1 MVAGVHFLYIP
12 FSRKMF
18 HTVYRLFLQEN
29 NGSQSIKF
37 EKRFNSSMSRVLIL
51 AEKPDQGRKL
61 AAPFP
66 FVKKEG
72 YLEIQKCSVFPD
84 GANVTWAIGHLVEL
98 KNPDEYKDEW
108 KKWRLETLPIIP
120 DQFLYKVSKGKAKQF
135 KIVKQL
141 LKEADEIIIGTD
153 PAREGENIARLL
165 IMMAGANNKP
175 VKRLWT
181 SSLTENAIKKG
192 FSELYDGSKTIHLFH
207 EAQARQ
213 ISDWLVGLN
222 ASRLYTLHLQKK
234 GIRDVFSVGRVQTP
248 VLKLIYDRQKEIENF
263 KPEPFFELQASF
275 KVDKG
280 EYKGKLKGR
289 FKTSEELFAAVSPD
303 INENQKTY
311 DALVK
316 SVDIAEKRVSSP
328 KLHSLSTLQAKL
340 NKQRK
345 MSPSQVL
352 KTAQSLYEKGYI
364 SYPRTDS
371 QYITDEEFSYIKANI
386 SHYQQAVSVSF
397 NPVRFTPSKRYVDSK
412 RVSDHYAIVP
422 TEKKVSPAVF
432 NSFSYEQ
439 KSAYEEIVKT
449 TLGMFMDDYVYD
461 ETTITTSIGKNDFIS
476 KGKTLKNAGWKS
488 LYQKEAEEADDKKD
502 DQMLPTVVQGE
513 EAKASVGVKDGMTQA
528 PKPYTL
534 GQLITL
540 MKTAGKHV
548 EDKEMREA
556 LNSTEGLGTEATR
569 SGIIDTLLMRKFIEV
584 KKNEVFV
591 TDKGVILC
599 EAVEGTLLAK
609 PEMTAKWEVYL
620 KGIGSGEKS
629 KDVFIE
635 TAKKFCFTLLDQAS
649 ASMDKLDV
657 KAQPAVETRE
667 KICFCP
673 ACKTGGILDRKTFY
687 GCSDYKS
694 GCKQTFPKKLLGKSI
709 SASQIRQ
716 LCEKGKTNK
725 LKGFKGKKTFD
736 ASLVLKEGKI
746 EFSFS

>member
-1 MVAGVHFLYIP
+1 M
-12 FSRKMF
+12 
-18 HTVYRLFLQEN
+18 
-29 NGSQSIKF
+29 SQ
-37 EKRFNSSMSRVLIL
+37 VVIL

-66 FVKKEG
+66 SVKKEG
-72 YLEIQKCSVFPD
+72 YLEIKPCQVFPD
-84 GANVTWAIGHLVEL
+84 GAKITWAIGHLVEL

-108 KKWRLETLPIIP
+108 KKWRFETLPIIP
-120 DQFLYKVSKGKAKQF
+120 DHFSYKVSKGKAKQF
-135 KIVKQL
+135 KIVKEL

-165 IMMAGANNKP
+165 IMMAGAEKKS

-181 SSLTENAIKKG
+181 SSLTENAIMKG
-192 FSELYDGSKTIHLFH
+192 FTELYDGSKTIHLYH

-263 KPEPFFELQASF
+263 KPEPFFELQAAFEVSA
-275 KVDKG
+275 G
-280 EYKGKLKGR
+280 NYTGKLKGR
-289 FKTSEELFAAVSPD
+289 FKSPEELFSAVGPE
-303 INENQKTY
+303 IVKGKTLY
-311 DALVK
+311 EATVK
-316 SVDIAEKRVSSP
+316 SAETAEKRVPPP

-345 MSPSQVL
+345 MSPSGVL

-371 QYITDEEFSYIKANI
+371 QYITEEEFGYIKARI
-386 SHYQQAVSVSF
+386 GQYQETLSLSCTPARLS
-397 NPVRFTPSKRYVDSK
+397 PSKRFVDAK

-422 TEKKVSPAVF
+422 TEKRVTQAAY
-432 NSFSYEQ
+432 NSFSGEQ
-439 KSAYEEIVKT
+439 KAVYEEVIKT
-449 TLGMFMDDYVYD
+449 ALGMFMEDYVYD
-461 ETTITTSIGKNDFIS
+461 ETTILTSIGKNDFIS
-476 KGKTLKNAGWKS
+476 KGRTMKKPGWKT
-488 LYQKEAEEADDKKD
+488 LYQKETDSPEEKADL
-502 DQMLPTVVQGE
+502 QMLPKVAAGE
-513 EAKASVGVKDGMTQA
+513 PAKAEIGVKDGMTQP
-528 PKPYTL
+528 PKPYTQ

-591 TDKGVILC
+591 TPKGEVLC
-599 EAVEGTLLAK
+599 EAVDGTLLSK

-629 KDVFIE
+629 KEVFIE
-635 TAKKFCFTLLDQAS
+635 TAKKFCYTLISQAGE
-649 ASMDKLDV
+649 SMEKLEV
-657 KAQPAVETRE
+657 AIPPQQETRAA
-667 KICFCP
+667 ICACP
-673 ACKTGGILDRKTFY
+673 ACQKGSIMDRKTFY
-687 GCSDYKS
+687 GCTEYKS

-709 SASQIRQ
+709 SAAQIKT
-716 LCEKGKTNK
+716 LCQKGKTNK
-725 LKGFKGKKTFD
+725 LKGFKGKKPFD
-736 ASLVLKEGKI
+736 ASLVLKDGKI
-746 EFSFS
+746 GFSFE

>member
-1 MVAGVHFLYIP
+1 
-12 FSRKMF
+12 
-18 HTVYRLFLQEN
+18 
-29 NGSQSIKF
+29 
-37 EKRFNSSMSRVLIL
+37 MSRVLIL

-72 YLEIQKCSVFPD
+72 YLEIQKCSVFPN

-649 ASMDKLDV
+649 ASMDKLEV

>member
-1 MVAGVHFLYIP
+1 
-12 FSRKMF
+12 
-18 HTVYRLFLQEN
+18 
-29 NGSQSIKF
+29 
-37 EKRFNSSMSRVLIL
+37 MSRVLIL

-316 SVDIAEKRVSSP
+316 SVDIAEKRVPSP

-513 EAKASVGVKDGMTQA
+513 EAKASVGVRDGMTQA

-649 ASMDKLDV
+649 ASMDKLEV

-667 KICFCP
+667 KICLCP
-673 ACKTGGILDRKTFY
+673 ACKTGGMLDRKTFY

-694 GCKQTFPKKLLGKSI
+694 GCKQTFPKKILGKSI

>member
-1 MVAGVHFLYIP
+1 
-12 FSRKMF
+12 
-18 HTVYRLFLQEN
+18 
-29 NGSQSIKF
+29 
-37 EKRFNSSMSRVLIL
+37 MSRVLIL

-72 YLEIQKCSVFPD
+72 YLEIQKCADFPD

-120 DQFLYKVSKGKAKQF
+120 NQFMYKVSKGKAKQF

-275 KVDKG
+275 KVEKG

-289 FKTSEELFAAVSPD
+289 FKTSEELFAAVAPD
-303 INENQKTY
+303 ITENQKTY
-311 DALVK
+311 DAHVK
-316 SVDIAEKRVSSP
+316 SMDITEKRVPSP

-397 NPVRFTPSKRYVDSK
+397 PPVRFTPSKRYVDSK

-461 ETTITTSIGKNDFIS
+461 ETTIMTSIGKNDFIS
-476 KGKTLKNAGWKS
+476 KGKTLKNQGWKS
-488 LYQKEAEEADDKKD
+488 LYQKEAEDEDDKKD
-502 DQMLPTVVQGE
+502 EQMLPAVVQGE
-513 EAKASVGVKDGMTQA
+513 EAKAAVGVKDGMTQA
-528 PKPYTL
+528 PKPYTQ

-548 EDKEMREA
+548 EDKEMRDA

-591 TDKGVILC
+591 TNKGEILC
-599 EAVEGTLLAK
+599 VAVEGTLLAK

-635 TAKKFCFTLLDQAS
+635 TAKKFCYTLLDQAS
-649 ASMDKLDV
+649 ASMDKLEV
-657 KAQPAVETRE
+657 KAQPAIETRE
-667 KICFCP
+667 KICLCP
-673 ACKTGGILDRKTFY
+673 ACKTGGIMDRKTFY

-716 LCEKGKTNK
+716 LCEKGKTAK

>member
-1 MVAGVHFLYIP
+1 
-12 FSRKMF
+12 
-18 HTVYRLFLQEN
+18 
-29 NGSQSIKF
+29 
-37 EKRFNSSMSRVLIL
+37 MSRVLIL

-98 KNPDEYKDEW
+98 KNPDEYKDDW

-311 DALVK
+311 VALVK
-316 SVDIAEKRVSSP
+316 SVDIAEKRVPSP

-502 DQMLPTVVQGE
+502 DQMLPAVVQGE

-649 ASMDKLDV
+649 ASMDKLEV

>member
-1 MVAGVHFLYIP
+1 
-12 FSRKMF
+12 
-18 HTVYRLFLQEN
+18 
-29 NGSQSIKF
+29 
-37 EKRFNSSMSRVLIL
+37 MSRVLIL

-316 SVDIAEKRVSSP
+316 SVDIAEKRVPSP

-746 EFSFS
+746 EFYFS

>member
-1 MVAGVHFLYIP
+1 
-12 FSRKMF
+12 
-18 HTVYRLFLQEN
+18 
-29 NGSQSIKF
+29 
-37 EKRFNSSMSRVLIL
+37 MSRVLIL

-66 FVKKEG
+66 FAKREG
-72 YLEIQKCSVFPD
+72 YLEIGSCSAFPN
-84 GANVTWAIGHLVEL
+84 GAKVTWAIGHLVEL

-120 DQFLYKVSKGKAKQF
+120 DQFLYKVSKGKAKQY
-135 KIVKQL
+135 KIVKDL

-165 IMMAGANNKP
+165 IMMAGANQKP
-175 VKRLWT
+175 IKRLWT
-181 SSLTENAIKKG
+181 SSLTENAIIKG
-192 FSELYDGSKTIHLFH
+192 FNELYDGSKTIHLFH

-263 KPEPFFELQASF
+263 KPEPFFELQAAF
-275 KVDKG
+275 KVENG
-280 EYKGKLKGR
+280 EYTGKLKGR
-289 FKTSEELFAAVSPD
+289 FKTSEELFAAAAPD
-303 INENQKTY
+303 ITENQKTY
-311 DALVK
+311 DARVK
-316 SVDIAEKRVSSP
+316 STEVAEKRVPSP

-345 MSPSQVL
+345 LSPSQVL

-386 SHYQQAVSVSF
+386 SQYQQALSLSF
-397 NPVRFTPSKRYVDSK
+397 NPVRLHPSKRYVDSK

-422 TEKKVSPAVF
+422 TEKKVSPSVF

-439 KSAYEEIVKT
+439 KSVYEEVIKT
-449 TLGMFMDDYVYD
+449 ALGMFMDDYVFD
-461 ETTITTSIGKNDFIS
+461 ETTIVTSIGKNEFIS
-476 KGKTLKNAGWKS
+476 KGKTMKNPGWKS
-488 LYQKEAEEADDKKD
+488 LYQKEPVEADEKKE
-502 DQMLPTVVQGE
+502 DQMLPKVTNGE
-513 EAKASVGVKDGMTQA
+513 AAIASVKVKDGMTQP
-528 PKPYTL
+528 PKPYTQ

-591 TDKGVILC
+591 TGKGEILC
-599 EAVEGTLLAK
+599 EAVEGTLLSK

-629 KDVFIE
+629 KDVFID

-649 ASMDKLDV
+649 VSMEKLEV
-657 KAQPAVETRE
+657 TAQPAAADTRE
-667 KICFCP
+667 AICLCP
-673 ACKTGGILDRKTFY
+673 ACKTGSIMDRKTFY
-687 GCSDYKS
+687 GCTDYKT

-709 SASQIRQ
+709 SAAQIKQ
-716 LCEKGKTNK
+716 LCLKGKTNK
-725 LKGFKGKKTFD
+725 LKGFKGKKPFD

>member
-1 MVAGVHFLYIP
+1 
-12 FSRKMF
+12 
-18 HTVYRLFLQEN
+18 
-29 NGSQSIKF
+29 
-37 EKRFNSSMSRVLIL
+37 MSRVLIL

-120 DQFLYKVSKGKAKQF
+120 DQFLYKISKGKAKQF

-289 FKTSEELFAAVSPD
+289 FKTAEELFAAVSPD

-316 SVDIAEKRVSSP
+316 SVDIAEKRVPSP

-449 TLGMFMDDYVYD
+449 TLGMFMVDYVYD

-488 LYQKEAEEADDKKD
+488 LYQKEAEEANDKKD

-649 ASMDKLDV
+649 ASMDKLEV

-667 KICFCP
+667 KICLCP
-673 ACKTGGILDRKTFY
+673 ACKTGGMLDRKTFY

-694 GCKQTFPKKLLGKSI
+694 GCKQTFPKKILGKSI

>member
-1 MVAGVHFLYIP
+1 L
-12 FSRKMF
+12 
-18 HTVYRLFLQEN
+18 
-29 NGSQSIKF
+29 
-37 EKRFNSSMSRVLIL
+37 
-51 AEKPDQGRKL
+51 
-61 AAPFP
+61 
-66 FVKKEG
+66 
-72 YLEIQKCSVFPD
+72 
-84 GANVTWAIGHLVEL
+84 
-98 KNPDEYKDEW
+98 
-108 KKWRLETLPIIP
+108 RLETLPIIP

-263 KPEPFFELQASF
+263 KPEPFFELMANF

-289 FKTSEELFAAVSPD
+289 FKTSEELFAAVAPD
-303 INENQKTY
+303 IIDNQKIY
-311 DALVK
+311 DARVK
-316 SVDIAEKRVSSP
+316 SVDIAEKRVPSP

-461 ETTITTSIGKNDFIS
+461 ETTIMTSIGKNDFIS
-476 KGKTLKNAGWKS
+476 KGKTLKNQGWKS
-488 LYQKEAEEADDKKD
+488 LYQKEAEDADDKKE
-502 DQMLPTVVQGE
+502 DQMLPAVVQGE

-528 PKPYTL
+528 PKPYTQ

-548 EDKEMREA
+548 EDKEMRDA

-591 TDKGVILC
+591 TAKGEILC

-649 ASMDKLDV
+649 ASMDKLEV
-657 KAQPAVETRE
+657 KAQPSVETRE
-667 KICFCP
+667 KICLCP
-673 ACKTGGILDRKTFY
+673 ACKTGGIMDRKTFY

-694 GCKQTFPKKLLGKSI
+694 GCKQTFPKKLLGKNI

-716 LCEKGKTNK
+716 LCEKGKTAK